1 MTREEAVK
9 MAESKWYE
17 TQTAEEIVAFQLYE
31 ERLCMPFPLFHKAV
45 EEALGRPVYTH
56 EFAGVE
62 SLQQEFEALRKKEL
76 TKEKNEGRHRGG
88 DAFSLSIYRRGVI
101 VWDF

>member
-1 MTREEAVK
+1 MHLPKTGGFVYDKRRSRK

-62 SLQQEFEALRKKEL
+62 SLRQEFEALRKK
-76 TKEKNEGRHRGG
+76 N
-88 DAFSLSIYRRGVI
+88 
-101 VWDF
+101 